1 MSAEKNRT
9 EALRW
14 LKTASEDL
22 ETSEILLRSGRFA
35 HACFHAQQAGEKAVK
50 AIWFMHAADTWGHSV
65 RRLIE
70 ELENVDMPAFDA
82 LRDLIEDGGRLDRFC
97 IPTRY
102 PNGLP
107 DITPDQA
114 YFQEDAEAAIAI
126 ARAFFDR
133 IGSVIKG

>member
-1 MSAEKNRT
+1 
-9 EALRW
+9 
-14 LKTASEDL
+14 
-22 ETSEILLRSGRFA
+22 
-35 HACFHAQQAGEKAVK
+35 
-50 AIWFMHAADTWGHSV
+50 MHAADTWGHSV

-82 LRDLIEDGGRLDRFC
+82 LRDLIEDGGRLDRSC